1 MLLRLSVKG
10 CLKPWTADLGRLKQI
25 ITIFQD
31 KSKKGKSSGIPTLQI
46 VRFPRLVYYRNHERS
61 DVIHFT
67 LSGTVDCFT
76 LRVCSFECFIFFF
89 EIARPQAAAIHSQFG
104 ILSKSRTKWRDPFH
118 VVWYMDCFT
127 LRVRSFECFISFS
140 KLRGRRPRQS
150 IPRLVYYRNR
160 EWSDV
165 IHFTSSG
172 IWTASHFVFAVS
184 SVLFSFP
191 RPTQKAASHFMFAV
205 SK

>member
-1 MLLRLSVKG
+1 MLLRLLVKG

-61 DVIHFT
+61 DVIYLASSGIWTASHFAFAV
-67 LSGTVDCFT
+67 LSVLF
-76 LRVCSFECFIFFF
+76 
-89 EIARPQAAAIHSQFG
+89 
-104 ILSKSRTKWRDPFH
+104 
-118 VVWYMDCFT
+118 
-127 LRVRSFECFISFS
+127 SFS

-150 IPRLVYYRNR
+150 IPSLVYYRNHER
-160 EWSDV
+160 SNV

-172 IWTASHFVFAVS
+172 TVDCFTLRVR
-184 SVLFSFP
+184 SFEYLIFFFEIA
-191 RPTQKAASHFMFAV
+191 RP
-205 SK
+205 